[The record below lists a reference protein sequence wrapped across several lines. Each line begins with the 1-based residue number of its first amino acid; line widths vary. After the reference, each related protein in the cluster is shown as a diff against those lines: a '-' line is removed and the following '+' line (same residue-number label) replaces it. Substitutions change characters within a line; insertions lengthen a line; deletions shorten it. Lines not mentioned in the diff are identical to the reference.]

1 MPIGLN
7 GHHIFVAMPV
17 MSLHHGLIMATHDL
31 HRMKEGMILA
41 KIEIRNLTKIYG
53 NNVEKALQM
62 LKDGSS
68 NQRIREKTR
77 QVVGVREA
85 SFSVD
90 EGECFVIMGLSG
102 SGKSTLLRCINRLI
116 KATEGEILIDGED
129 VNKMAPRR
137 LEALRQEKMAM
148 VFQRF
153 ALLPHRTILDNI
165 AYGLEVQG
173 MRRSE
178 RYEKALQAL
187 ELVGLKGW
195 EDAYPGNLSGGMQ
208 QRVGIARALATDP
221 DILLMDEPFSALD
234 PLIRQDMQDELLGI
248 QQKLQKTI
256 LFVTH
261 DLDEALKVGDR
272 IALMKD
278 ARIVQIGSPEEILLS
293 PASDYVARFVENV
306 NRSRALTASAVM
318 VKPRAV
324 AHPKDGPL
332 TALTFMEKHGLSTL
346 FVTDRSGR
354 LQGYVQ
360 AEDASDLVDKGIREL
375 DGIIRDDMPTATP
388 DTMLADILD
397 TLAYCKVPVA
407 VIDEQRKLK
416 GVLVRGSVIAG
427 LAGERRGS
435 HA

>member
-1 MPIGLN
+1 
-7 GHHIFVAMPV
+7 
-17 MSLHHGLIMATHDL
+17 
-31 HRMKEGMILA
+31 
-41 KIEIRNLTKIYG
+41 
-53 NNVEKALQM
+53 
-62 LKDGSS
+62 
-68 NQRIREKTR
+68 
-77 QVVGVREA
+77 
-85 SFSVD
+85 
-90 EGECFVIMGLSG
+90 
-102 SGKSTLLRCINRLI
+102 
-116 KATEGEILIDGED
+116 
-129 VNKMAPRR
+129 
-137 LEALRQEKMAM
+137 
-148 VFQRF
+148 
-153 ALLPHRTILDNI
+153 
-165 AYGLEVQG
+165 
-173 MRRSE
+173 
-178 RYEKALQAL
+178 
-187 ELVGLKGW
+187 
-195 EDAYPGNLSGGMQ
+195 MQ

-234 PLIRQDMQDELLGI
+234 PLIRQDMQDELLAI

-332 TALTFMEKHGLSTL
+332 TALTFMEKHGLSTI
-346 FVTDRSGR
+346 FVTDRAGH

-360 AEDASDLVDKGIREL
+360 AEDASALVEAGIREL
-375 DGIIRDDMPTATP
+375 DGIINPEVPTAAP
-388 DTMLADILD
+388 DTMLSDLLD
-397 TLAYCKVPVA
+397 TLAYTKVPLA
-407 VIDEQRKLK
+407 VVDDQGRLK

-435 HA
+435 HE

>member
-1 MPIGLN
+1 
-7 GHHIFVAMPV
+7 
-17 MSLHHGLIMATHDL
+17 
-31 HRMKEGMILA
+31 
-41 KIEIRNLTKIYG
+41 
-53 NNVEKALQM
+53 
-62 LKDGSS
+62 
-68 NQRIREKTR
+68 
-77 QVVGVREA
+77 
-85 SFSVD
+85 
-90 EGECFVIMGLSG
+90 MGLSG

-278 ARIVQIGSPEEILLS
+278 ASIVQIGSPEEILLS

-332 TALTFMEKHGLSTL
+332 TALTLWKKAACRPCL
-346 FVTDRSGR
+346 
-354 LQGYVQ
+354 
-360 AEDASDLVDKGIREL
+360 
-375 DGIIRDDMPTATP
+375 
-388 DTMLADILD
+388 
-397 TLAYCKVPVA
+397 
-407 VIDEQRKLK
+407 
-416 GVLVRGSVIAG
+416 
-427 LAGERRGS
+427 
-435 HA
+435 

>member
-1 MPIGLN
+1 M
-7 GHHIFVAMPV
+7 
-17 MSLHHGLIMATHDL
+17 
-31 HRMKEGMILA
+31 E
-41 KIEIRNLTKIYG
+41 KIKVQNLTKIYG
-53 NNVEKALQM
+53 HNTDKALQM
-62 LKDGSS
+62 VHNGSS
-68 NQRIREKTR
+68 NQEIREKTK
-77 QVVGVREA
+77 QVVGVRDA
-85 SFSVD
+85 SFAV
-90 EGECFVIMGLSG
+90 EQGECFVIMGLSG
-102 SGKSTLLRCINRLI
+102 SGKSSLLRCINRLI
-116 KATEGEILIDGED
+116 KATEGQILIDGED
-129 VNKMAPRR
+129 VNQMSSQR
-137 LEALRQEKMAM
+137 LEKLRQEKMAM

-173 MRRSE
+173 VQRPVRL
-178 RYEKALQAL
+178 EKASQAL

-195 EDAYPGNLSGGMQ
+195 EDSYPDSLSGGMQ

-234 PLIRQDMQDELLGI
+234 PLIRQDMQDELLDI

-278 ARIVQIGSPEEILLS
+278 ARIVQIGNPEEILLS

-332 TALTFMEKHGLSTL
+332 TALTFMERHGLSTI

-375 DGIIRDDMPTATP
+375 DGIIQHDMPTAAP

-407 VIDEQRKLK
+407 VIDEQSKLK

-435 HA
+435 HE